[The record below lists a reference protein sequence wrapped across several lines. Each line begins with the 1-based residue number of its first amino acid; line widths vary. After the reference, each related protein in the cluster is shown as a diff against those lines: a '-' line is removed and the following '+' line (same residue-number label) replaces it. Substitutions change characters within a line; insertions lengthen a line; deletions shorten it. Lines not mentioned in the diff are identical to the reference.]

1 MKSGPLAG
9 KSLPG
14 MEHHGPSSWLQQ
26 IPFLPHEDA
35 FVHVNGAIVVFGII
49 SVIAV
54 LANRALKKRFDQQL
68 VPDGKVSLINLMDSA
83 IDGLRGMVVE
93 TIGHNGEKYFPFIA
107 TLFLFIFFSNF
118 LGLLPFS
125 AAPTANINTTLGLG
139 IAAFAYYNIMGVKE
153 HGVIGYLKH
162 FLMGLGPAGILV
174 ALLEMVS
181 QLVRPVSL
189 GIRLFVNMHVD
200 HTVVLSFQNLFAWLL
215 PVPLLL
221 FGVVVCTIQAFV
233 FAVLTAVYV
242 QMATEHE
249 AEEHH

>member
-1 MKSGPLAG
+1 
-9 KSLPG
+9 
-14 MEHHGPSSWLQQ
+14 MEHHGPTSWLQQ
-26 IPFLPHEDA
+26 IPLLPHDA
-35 FVHVNGAIVVFGII
+35 EYVHVNGALVVFGII
-49 SVIAV
+49 TILAV
-54 LANRALKKRFDQQL
+54 LANRAIKKQFDKQL
-68 VPDGKVSLINLMDSA
+68 VPDGRVSLINTIDA
-83 IDGLRGMVVE
+83 GIDGLRGMVVG
-93 TIGHNGEKYFPFIA
+93 TIGEHGEMYFPFIA
-107 TLFLFIFFSNF
+107 TLFLFIFFGNF

-125 AAPTANINTTLGLG
+125 AAPTASVNTTFALG
-139 IAAFAYYNIMGVKE
+139 IASFVYYNVMGIRA
-153 HGVIGYLKH
+153 HGFVGYLKH
-162 FLMGLGPAGILV
+162 FLMGLGPAGVLV

-181 QLVRPVSL
+181 QVVRPLSL

-233 FAVLTAVYV
+233 FAILTAVYV

>member
-1 MKSGPLAG
+1 
-9 KSLPG
+9 
-14 MEHHGPSSWLQQ
+14 MENHSSVSWLQML
-26 IPFLPHEDA
+26 PFLPHGEQY
-35 FVHVNGAIVVFGII
+35 VHVNGAVVVFLALTALAI
-49 SVIAV
+49 
-54 LANRALKKRFDQQL
+54 LANLAIRRGFQTQL
-68 VPDGKVSLINLMDSA
+68 VPSGKVSLINIMDA
-83 IDGLRGMVVE
+83 TIDGLRGMIVE
-93 TIGHNGEKYFPFIA
+93 TVGKHGEKYFPFIA

-125 AAPTANINTTLGLG
+125 AAPTANVNTTFGLG
-139 IAAFAYYNIMGVKE
+139 IAAFLYYNLMGIKE

-174 ALLEMVS
+174 ALLEIVS
-181 QLVRPVSL
+181 QVVRPVSL

-200 HTVVLSFQNLFAWLL
+200 HTVVMSFQNLFAWLL

-233 FAVLTAVYV
+233 FAILTAVYV

-249 AEEHH
+249 AEH

>member
-1 MKSGPLAG
+1 
-9 KSLPG
+9 
-14 MEHHGPSSWLQQ
+14 MEHHSSVSWLQML
-26 IPFLPHEDA
+26 PFLPHGEQY
-35 FVHVNGAIVVFGII
+35 VHVNGAVVVFLALT
-49 SVIAV
+49 VIAV
-54 LANRALKKRFDQQL
+54 LANLAIRRSFQTQL
-68 VPDGKVSLINLMDSA
+68 VPNGKVSLINIMDA
-83 IDGLRGMVVE
+83 TVDGLRGMIVE
-93 TIGHNGEKYFPFIA
+93 TVGKHGEKYFPFIA

-125 AAPTANINTTLGLG
+125 AAPTANVNTTFGLG
-139 IAAFAYYNIMGVKE
+139 IAAFIYYNLMGIKE

-174 ALLEMVS
+174 ALLEIVS
-181 QLVRPVSL
+181 QVVRPVSL

-233 FAVLTAVYV
+233 FAILTAVYV

-249 AEEHH
+249 AEH

>member
-1 MKSGPLAG
+1 
-9 KSLPG
+9 
-14 MEHHGPSSWLQQ
+14 MEHHSSVSWLQML
-26 IPFLPHEDA
+26 PFLPHGEQY
-35 FVHVNGAIVVFGII
+35 VHVNGAVVVFLALTA
-49 SVIAV
+49 VAV
-54 LANRALKKRFDQQL
+54 LANLAIRRRFQTQL
-68 VPDGKVSLINLMDSA
+68 VPDGKVSLINVMDA
-83 IDGLRGMVVE
+83 TVDGLRGMIVE
-93 TIGHNGEKYFPFIA
+93 TVGKQGEKYFPFIA

-125 AAPTANINTTLGLG
+125 AAPTANVNTTFGLG
-139 IAAFAYYNIMGVKE
+139 IAAFLYYNLMGIKE
-153 HGVIGYLKH
+153 HGVIGYMKH

-174 ALLEMVS
+174 ALLEIVS
-181 QLVRPVSL
+181 QVVRPVSL

-233 FAVLTAVYV
+233 FAILTAVYV

-249 AEEHH
+249 AEH